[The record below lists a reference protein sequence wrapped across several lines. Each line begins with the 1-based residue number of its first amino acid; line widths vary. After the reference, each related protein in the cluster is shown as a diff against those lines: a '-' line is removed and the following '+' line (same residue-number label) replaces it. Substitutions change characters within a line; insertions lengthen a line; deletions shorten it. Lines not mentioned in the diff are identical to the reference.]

1 MTKARRMKLGASIYP
16 VGYHVAGWRYP
27 GAQVD
32 GGINLQHHV
41 ELAQTAER
49 GKFDFVFLADAAVIW
64 DENLEAVARTA
75 WSTRFEPITL
85 LSALAMVTRKVG
97 LVATVSTTYNEPY
110 TLARKLLSL
119 DHISG
124 GRAGWNLVTS
134 ANPAES
140 RNFNLEQHLGHG
152 DRYVRAKEFAAVVTG
167 LWNGWDDDAF
177 VYDQES
183 GVYFDPD
190 KVEVLN
196 HQGTYF
202 SVQGPLNIPRSPQGH
217 PVMIQA
223 GLSDDGRELAA
234 ETAEVL
240 FTALPSLADAR
251 KFYAD
256 VKGRMAK
263 YGRAPDGLSIM
274 PGVVTVIGRTRA
286 EAEAQQARL
295 KALTHP
301 IPGLAFLSGL
311 IGAPDLSQY
320 PLDGPLPE
328 MPETNGPKGRQRLLV
343 DVARR
348 EGLTLRDLYLNIA
361 LTSGHR
367 LVLGTPEEVADQLE
381 DWFVNEGC
389 DDYNVAPP
397 YLPGGFDDFVNLV
410 VPELQ
415 KRGLVRREYDGSTL
429 RDHLGLP
436 RPQSH
441 RAAQHAKS
449 SSRKATA

>member
-1 MTKARRMKLGASIYP
+1 MTQHRRMKLGASIYP

-32 GGINLQHHV
+32 GGISLQHHV
-41 ELAQTAER
+41 ELAQMAER
-49 GKFDFVFLADAAVIW
+49 GRFDFVFLADAAVVW
-64 DENLEAVARTA
+64 DQNMEAVARTA

-85 LSALAMVTRKVG
+85 LSALAMVTRHVG
-97 LVATVSTTYNEPY
+97 LVATVSTTYNEPF
-110 TLARKLLSL
+110 TVARKLASL

-134 ANPAES
+134 AAAAES
-140 RNFNLEQHLGHG
+140 RNFNLDQHLGHG
-152 DRYVRAKEFAAVVTG
+152 DRYHRAKEFAEVVTG

-177 VYDQES
+177 VHDQES
-183 GVYFDPD
+183 GIYFDPA

-196 HQGTYF
+196 HKGKYF

-240 FTALPSLADAR
+240 FTALPDLADAQ

-256 VKGRMAK
+256 VKGRMPK
-263 YGRAPDGLSIM
+263 YGRAPEGLSIM
-274 PGVVTVIGRTRA
+274 PGVVTIVGRTRA
-286 EAEAQQARL
+286 EAEAQRERL
-295 KALTHP
+295 KVLTHP

-311 IGAPDLSQY
+311 IGAPDLSKYQ
-320 PLDGPLPE
+320 LDGPLPE

-343 DVARR
+343 EVARR
-348 EGLTLRDLYLNIA
+348 EGLTIRDLYLNIA

-381 DWFVNEGC
+381 DWFVHEGC
-389 DDYNVAPP
+389 DGYNVAPP
-397 YLPGGFDDFVNLV
+397 YLPGAFDDFVTLV

-415 KRGLVRREYDGSTL
+415 RRGLVRQEYEGTTL

-436 RPQSH
+436 RPS
-441 RAAQHAKS
+441 AQRTKS
-449 SSRKATA
+449 PPRKATA

>member
-1 MTKARRMKLGASIYP
+1 MTTPRPARLMKLGASIYP

-27 GAQVD
+27 GAEVD

-41 ELAQTAER
+41 ALAQAAER
-49 GKFDFVFLADAAVIW
+49 GRFDFVFLADAAVIW
-64 DENLEAVARTA
+64 DQDIAAVSRTA

-85 LSALAMVTRKVG
+85 LSALAMVTERVG
-97 LVATVSTTYNEPY
+97 LVATVSTTYNQPY
-110 TLARKLLSL
+110 TLARKLSSL
-119 DHISG
+119 DHISR

-134 ANPAES
+134 AAEAES
-140 RNFNLEQHLGHG
+140 RNFNLDQHLGHA
-152 DRYVRAKEFAAVVTG
+152 DRYKRAREFVDVVTG
-167 LWNGWDDDAF
+167 LWDGWDDDAF
-177 VYDQES
+177 LYDQES
-183 GVYFDPD
+183 GIYFDPAKLD
-190 KVEVLN
+190 ILDHRGE
-196 HQGTYF
+196 YF
-202 SVQGPLNIPRSPQGH
+202 SVKGPLNIPRSPQGH
-217 PVMIQA
+217 PVMVQA

-234 ETAEVL
+234 ETAEVM

-251 KFYAD
+251 TFYAD

-263 YGRAPDGLSIM
+263 YGRAPEGLSIM

-286 EAEAQQARL
+286 EAEAQEARL

-328 MPETNGPKGRQRLLV
+328 LPPTNGPKGRQRLLV

-348 EGLTLRDLYLNIA
+348 EGLTIRDLYLNIA

-367 LVLGTPEEVADQLE
+367 LVLGTPVDIADQLE
-381 DWFVNEGC
+381 DWFRNEGC
-389 DDYNVAPP
+389 DGYNVAPP
-397 YLPGGFDDFVNLV
+397 YLPGGFTDFVDLV

-415 KRGLVRREYDGSTL
+415 RRGLVRRDYEGTTL

-436 RPQSH
+436 RPPARIRNPA
-441 RAAQHAKS
+441 RAAG
-449 SSRKATA
+449 

>member
-1 MTKARRMKLGASIYP
+1 MTQHRRMKLGASIYP

-32 GGINLQHHV
+32 GGISLQHHV
-41 ELAQTAER
+41 ELAQMAER
-49 GKFDFVFLADAAVIW
+49 GRFDFVFLADAAVIW
-64 DENLEAVARTA
+64 DQNLEAVGRTA

-85 LSALAMVTRKVG
+85 LSALAMVTQHVG

-134 ANPAES
+134 AAAAES
-140 RNFNLEQHLGHG
+140 RNFNLDQHLGHG
-152 DRYVRAKEFAAVVTG
+152 DRYHRAREFAEVVTG

-177 VYDQES
+177 IHDQES
-183 GVYFDPD
+183 GVYFDPH

-196 HQGTYF
+196 HKGKYF

-240 FTALPSLADAR
+240 FTALPSLADAQS
-251 KFYAD
+251 FYAD

-263 YGRAPDGLSIM
+263 YGRAPEGLSIM
-274 PGVVTVIGRTRA
+274 PGVVTIVGRTRA
-286 EAEAQQARL
+286 EAEAQRERL

-311 IGAPDLSQY
+311 IGAPDLSKY

-343 DVARR
+343 EVARR
-348 EGLTLRDLYLNIA
+348 EGLTIRDLYLDIA

-381 DWFVNEGC
+381 DWFLQEGC
-389 DDYNVAPP
+389 DGYNVAPP
-397 YLPGGFDDFVNLV
+397 YLPGAFGDFVTLV

-415 KRGLVRREYDGSTL
+415 KRGLVRREYEGTTL

-436 RPQSH
+436 RPI
-441 RAAQHAKS
+441 AQRTQLS
-449 SSRKATA
+449 SSRKARA

>member
-1 MTKARRMKLGASIYP
+1 MTTKKRRDHLKLGASIYP

-32 GGINLQHHV
+32 GGISLQHHID
-41 ELAQTAER
+41 LAQKAEQ
-49 GKFDFVFLADAAVIW
+49 GIFDFFFLADAAVTW

-85 LSALAMVTRKVG
+85 LSALAMVTKRIG

-110 TLARKLLSL
+110 TVARKFASL
-119 DHISG
+119 DYISN

-134 ANPAES
+134 AAAAES
-140 RNFNLEQHLGHG
+140 KNFNLDQHLAHA
-152 DRYVRAKEFAAVVTG
+152 DRYKRAREFVEVVTG
-167 LWNGWDDDAF
+167 LWDGWADDAF

-183 GVYFDPD
+183 GIYFDTD

-196 HQGTYF
+196 HKGTYF
-202 SVQGPLNIPRSPQGH
+202 SVQGPLNIPRPPQGH
-217 PVMIQA
+217 PLMVQA

-234 ETAEVL
+234 ETAEIL
-240 FTALPSLADAR
+240 FTAQPSLEDAR
-251 KFYAD
+251 SYYAD

-263 YGRAPDGLSIM
+263 YGRSPDSLSIM

-286 EAEAQQARL
+286 EAEEQEARL

-301 IPGLAFLSGL
+301 VPGLAFLSGL
-311 IGAPDLSQY
+311 IGAPDLPRY

-328 MPETNGPKGRQRLLV
+328 LPPTNGPKGRQRLLV
-343 DVARR
+343 EVARR
-348 EGLTLRDLYLNIA
+348 ENLTLRELYLGIA

-367 LVLGTPEEVADQLE
+367 LVSGTPVDIADQLE

-389 DDYNVAPP
+389 DGYNVAPP
-397 YLPGGFDDFVNLV
+397 YLPGGFNDFVDLV

-415 KRGLVRREYDGSTL
+415 RRSLTQTSYGGDTL
-429 RDHLGLP
+429 REHLGLR
-436 RPQSH
+436 RPADRH
-441 RAAQHAKS
+441 ARRARAAS
-449 SSRKATA
+449 